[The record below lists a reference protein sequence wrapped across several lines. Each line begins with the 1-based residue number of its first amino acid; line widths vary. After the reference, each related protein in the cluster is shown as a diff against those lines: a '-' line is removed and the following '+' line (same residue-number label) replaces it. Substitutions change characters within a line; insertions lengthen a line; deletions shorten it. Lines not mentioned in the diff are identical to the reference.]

1 MTSSTLA
8 SALAVLGLVTGIGL
22 LGYLVGRD
30 VDRSAR
36 LGRDNWQRPGGYPVD
51 PARPDRLHAAPT
63 PATATAAP
71 TAALPNQDRLRG
83 TLPAASDLRFG
94 TLVRWTSASAPQPKP
109 ICVPRAR

>member
-30 VDRSAR
+30 VDRTAR
-36 LGRDNWQRPGGYPVD
+36 LERDNWQRPGGYPVD

-63 PATATAAP
+63 PATAAATATAAP
-71 TAALPNQDRLRG
+71 PNPDRLRG
-83 TLPAASDLRFG
+83 TLPAASDLHFG
-94 TLVRWTSASAPQPKP
+94 TLVRWTSASAPRPKP